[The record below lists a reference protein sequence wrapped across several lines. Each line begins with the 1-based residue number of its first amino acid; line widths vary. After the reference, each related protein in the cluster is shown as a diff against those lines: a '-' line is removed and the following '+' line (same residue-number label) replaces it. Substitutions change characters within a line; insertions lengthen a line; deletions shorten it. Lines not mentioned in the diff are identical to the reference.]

1 MSIRF
6 LRPPTS
12 GWVESQLEKPHM
24 NFLWKA
30 IDNAKKKNVSHKNK
44 LVGHLT
50 NSFELEDED
59 GWFMQNVL
67 YQNIDMFVQSNFGQH
82 PLRSYS
88 LSSENDVIVL
98 GKMWV
103 NYQYQTEFNPYHN
116 HAGVYSFVIWMK
128 IPYSC
133 EAQRK
138 IKLVQGMKEQDKKA
152 GIFEFEYVDMLGQIS
167 NFPYYME
174 PELEGTML
182 FFPAGLKHCVYP
194 FYECNEPRISISGNL
209 YISSKPQQNKIITD
223 IHHKDNI
230 DFMKNIIG
238 SGSIK

>member
-1 MSIRF
+1 M
-6 LRPPTS
+6 RPYTLDT
-12 GWVESQLEKPHM
+12 E
-24 NFLWKA
+24 
-30 IDNAKKKNVSHKNK
+30 
-44 LVGHLT
+44 
-50 NSFELEDED
+50 
-59 GWFMQNVL
+59 
-67 YQNIDMFVQSNFGQH
+67 NIGI
-82 PLRSYS
+82 S
-88 LSSENDVIVL
+88 L
-98 GKMWV
+98 GRMWV

-116 HAGVYSFVIWMK
+116 HGGLYSFVIWMK

-133 EAQRK
+133 KEQRK

-152 GIFEFEYVDMLGQIS
+152 GIFEFEYTDMLGQIS

-174 PELEGTML
+174 PDLEGTML

-209 YISSKPQQNKIITD
+209 YISSKPQQNRIITD

>member
-24 NFLWKA
+24 DFLWETIEK
-30 IDNAKKKNVSHKNK
+30 AKKKKLCHKDQ
-44 LVGHLT
+44 LVGHLS
-50 NSFELEDED
+50 NSFELKDEGD
-59 GWFMQNVL
+59 WFMRNVL
-67 YQNIDMFVQSNFGQH
+67 CRNIDMFLESNYGKH
-82 PLRSYS
+82 PMRPYTLDTENIGIS
-88 LSSENDVIVL
+88 L
-98 GKMWV
+98 GRMWV

-116 HAGVYSFVIWMK
+116 HGGLYSFVIWMK

-133 EAQRK
+133 KEQRK

-152 GIFEFEYVDMLGQIS
+152 GIFEFEYTDMLGQIS
-167 NFPYYME
+167 NFPYHME